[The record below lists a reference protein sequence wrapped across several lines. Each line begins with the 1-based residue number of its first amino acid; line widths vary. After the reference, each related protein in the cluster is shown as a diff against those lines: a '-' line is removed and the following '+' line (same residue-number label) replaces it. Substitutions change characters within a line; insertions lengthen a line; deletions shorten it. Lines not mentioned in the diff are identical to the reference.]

1 MPSSEKGSLK
11 NSVSM
16 TSTCCSLRILGQ
28 INLSEG
34 VLRFLSYSEFHFDSS
49 FNFFSSPYISVVGN
63 NCPIV
68 LRKFVF
74 DFINPKLSTMKNHRS
89 FDYVYNTKQQK
100 LKIFTRMYTSNTFY
114 SNSWKTYNFR
124 LLHTFIKGQ

>member
-1 MPSSEKGSLK
+1 MPNSGKGSLK
-11 NSVSM
+11 NSVSII
-16 TSTCCSLRILGQ
+16 STCCSLRILGQ

-34 VLRFLSYSEFHFDSS
+34 VLIFLSYSEFYFDSS

-63 NCPIV
+63 DFPIV

-74 DFINPKLSTMKNHRS
+74 DFINPKLCTMKNHRS
-89 FDYVYNTKQQK
+89 FDYVYYTKQQK

-114 SNSWKTYNFR
+114 SNSWKT
-124 LLHTFIKGQ
+124 